1 MKNKSKKKKN
11 LAAKIFAI
19 SLLIIMI
26 GSMIAGLLL
35 K

>member
-1 MKNKSKKKKN
+1 MKKKRKEN
-11 LAAKIFAI
+11 LAARIFAI
-19 SLLIIMI
+19 SLLVIMI

>member
-1 MKNKSKKKKN
+1 MKKKRKEY
-11 LAAKIFAI
+11 LAARIFAI
-19 SLLIIMI
+19 SLLVIMI